1 MKFVYHKKRTM
12 ELSMRKLPIFFLLLF
27 TSSLVVA
34 ADEPKAYWGLMVGVS
49 EFSVLGEDIKPTSL
63 TGRLGYEFGKY
74 LSVEGRLM
82 ASDSDYFSGGFPGY
96 RTWEV
101 TYLGNVSAKL
111 NIPFGDEKRVN
122 VYGLVGYSSWKWTA
136 TQGDLTAHDTDEGVS
151 YGVGID
157 LFADGINGLN
167 FEVIRY
173 LDSSI
178 ASEDYTLDTASIGY
192 VRRF

>member
-1 MKFVYHKKRTM
+1 M
-12 ELSMRKLPIFFLLLF
+12 ELCMRKLSIFFLLLI
-27 TSSLVVA
+27 TSPLVVA
-34 ADEPKAYWGLMVGVS
+34 ADEPKAYWGLMVGES
-49 EFSVLGEDIKPTSL
+49 QFSISGEDISPTSF

-82 ASDSDYFSGGFPGY
+82 ASGSDTFPDG
-96 RTWEV
+96 TSLEV
-101 TYLGNVSAKL
+101 TYLGNISAKL

-178 ASEDYTLDTASIGY
+178 GGEDYTLDTASIGY